1 MRRDSLA
8 AKRPFPKPKRQAYT
22 TGARFAPE
30 AAPVPIHRCAHA
42 LVFAC
47 AAVLVA
53 RDAAADLADDIA
65 ACPTVVFA
73 DCAALQQAAA
83 ARGPEV
89 ANLAKK
95 LAAADTAAPAR
106 VKLALALALLDAR
119 DHSDALDAAARPLGA
134 APEAA
139 DVRAAQARLGD
150 GRAAAPLVDLL
161 KTSADPHAKLLA
173 AGGLGLLRTKAAVER
188 LTAMLRDPSSQLQ
201 AEAARALGSIGDPAA
216 ELPLLAL
223 AGQPKVAAPA
233 RAAALAAL
241 GDLGSARGAALAALL
256 ADHPT
261 KMVAVAA
268 LDVVRRQWKPWMT
281 PAAVAAVQVPGLRG
295 ACARL
300 ALEHGVAAL
309 APHLMQV
316 LRKGESEPDE
326 IGVVLLAVARFK
338 PAGAAA
344 AMVERLK
351 AAKKPEKI
359 ELFRAIPKVE
369 DRTVVPDLVPWLQD
383 ADNQVVAHAV
393 YALENLTGRHLG
405 PDVAAWRAYAGLDG
419 KALTNPQP

>member
-1 MRRDSLA
+1 VPISSRVLILSLA
-8 AKRPFPKPKRQAYT
+8 VAAALP
-22 TGARFAPE
+22 ARTAT
-30 AAPVPIHRCAHA
+30 
-42 LVFAC
+42 
-47 AAVLVA
+47 
-53 RDAAADLADDIA
+53 ADLADEVA

-73 DCAALQQAAA
+73 DCPALQQAAA
-83 ARGPEV
+83 SRGPEI
-89 ANLAKK
+89 AHLAKK
-95 LAAADTAAPAR
+95 IAAADTSAPAR
-106 VKLALALALLDAR
+106 AKLALALALLDAR
-119 DHSDALDAAARPLGA
+119 AHVDALDAAARQLGS

-150 GRAAAPLVDLL
+150 ARAAAPLIEYLKRDDL
-161 KTSADPHAKLLA
+161 HARLLA
-173 AGGLGLLRTKAAVER
+173 AGGLGLLRAKAAVQPLVHLLGEP
-188 LTAMLRDPSSQLQ
+188 TPQVQ

-216 ELPLLAL
+216 EPALLSL
-223 AGQPKVAAPA
+223 AGQPKVALPA

-241 GDLGSARGAALAALL
+241 GDLGSVRGAALAALL

-261 KMVAVAA
+261 RIVATAA
-268 LDVVRRQWKPWMT
+268 LELLRRQWKPWMT

-351 AAKKPEKI
+351 AAPKAERI
-359 ELFRAIPKVE
+359 ELFRALPKVE

-419 KALTNPQP
+419 KAGAARKPEPTQGGTDAAQP